1 MNEAIPRDGYIYQG
15 MPSHYLERRRVANS
29 ASFFTPHLA
38 PGMAV
43 LDCGCGPGT
52 IALDF
57 AEIVAPGEVWGI
69 DLDASYVRRA
79 QELTEERK
87 LTNIHFRQGSVYEL
101 PFPDQ
106 SMDAVFASTVLAH
119 LSQPL
124 AALAEIKRVLK
135 PGGVIGIRD
144 ADVIGTL
151 IAPASPA
158 VEESMA
164 LLAQLMQA
172 YGGSP
177 TMGRELRPLFHQ
189 AGFVKGKASAVYA
202 THSEPESIQPWA
214 EFMHDLYAP
223 EGYLSVQLLRLQLA
237 NADQLAAIVEGW
249 RQWSQHPG
257 AFLAR
262 TFCEAIAWK
271 E

>member
-1 MNEAIPRDGYIYQG
+1 MKDDVHRDGYIYQG
-15 MPSHYLERRRVANS
+15 MPSHYLERRRAANS
-29 ASFFTPHLA
+29 ATFFTPHLA
-38 PGMAV
+38 PGMTV

-52 IALDF
+52 IPLDF
-57 AEIVAPGEVWGI
+57 AELVAPGEVWGI
-69 DLDASYVRRA
+69 DLDASYVLRA
-79 QELTEERK
+79 QELATERK
-87 LTNIHFRQGSVYEL
+87 LSNSHFRQGSVYEL

-144 ADVIGTL
+144 GDVIGTL

-158 VEESMA
+158 VEQSMA

-177 TMGRELRPLFHQ
+177 TMGRELRPVLHQ
-189 AGFVKGKASAVYA
+189 AGFVKVKVSAVYA
-202 THSEPESIQPWA
+202 THSEPESIQAWA
-214 EFMHDLYAP
+214 AFMHDLYAP

-237 NADQLAAIVEGW
+237 NADQLEAMVVAW
-249 RQWSQHPG
+249 DQWSHHPG